1 LLFGLL
7 FFKILEV
14 VDIIVDSGQSF
25 SFAWHHPLAFYRAL
39 TCYSALH
46 TCTLAIL
53 LAPLPLTHVHVEAKG
68 PICWRPKAINS
79 NSFRIVALAD
89 SHSSP
94 QSAPRCTG
102 FRDNGRLRVGPL
114 RFASIR
120 LLAHATV
127 HRIVQLNQ
135 NQLHMMSTHLSLRS
149 SKKKTCLTAST
160 FMRC

>member
-1 LLFGLL
+1 VLFGLL

-25 SFAWHHPLAFYRAL
+25 SFAWRHPLPFSCAL

-46 TCTLAIL
+46 TWTLAIL
-53 LAPLPLTHVHVEAKG
+53 LSPLPMTHVHVEAKG
-68 PICWRPKAINS
+68 PIYRRPKAINYS
-79 NSFRIVALAD
+79 SYLIVALAN

-94 QSAPRCTG
+94 QSAPRCTC
-102 FRDNGRLRVGPL
+102 FCDNGRLRVGPL

-127 HRIVQLNQ
+127 HQIVQLNQ
-135 NQLHMMSTHLSLRS
+135 NQLHMMSTHLSLCS
-149 SKKKTCLTAST
+149 SKN
-160 FMRC
+160 